1 MRYLSWSLCDLSLLQ
16 SDPSHGHLV
25 ISLAKFRWV
34 QCTAEHSVFCS
45 SLLLVYIKEKTTPTF
60 CKKYPT
66 PAMPCNKIYRT
77 VDKVS
82 VAGSVLRQMKLH
94 KCHALTEE
102 KLDNSNILMKTS
114 PSKNICAW
122 WVIKVESKASAHSAT
137 KLLKIMAILHPPE
150 CEGRSQYC
158 RQFQESP
165 MDFLIHNVCY
175 SCIRHG

>member
-1 MRYLSWSLCDLSLLQ
+1 MIIVWLIPAAIWPKSWVLSHLTCRINVGLVHSWTQCVLQ
-16 SDPSHGHLV
+16 FSATNIHQQ
-25 ISLAKFRWV
+25 K
-34 QCTAEHSVFCS
+34 
-45 SLLLVYIKEKTTPTF
+45 KTTPMF

-66 PAMPCNKIYRT
+66 PAMPCNKTIYRT
-77 VDKVS
+77 VDKFS
-82 VAGSVLRQMKLH
+82 VAGSVLHQMKLH

-102 KLDNSNILMKTS
+102 KLDNSNTVMKTS
-114 PSKNICAW
+114 PSKNICTW
-122 WVIKVESKASAHSAT
+122 WVIKVESKASAHLAT